1 MGFLIYRIVNFI
13 KTYEGF
19 EVGNFKTFLDKYRKK
34 GYISR
39 TDMKRM
45 DSTDLKSEY
54 FNRINN
60 RVESCINF
68 FNNTDFDLLSDLM
81 IDVYDEFP
89 TIDSLKVNYHFNIL
103 VEDKTTIS
111 SITNIPVSIMGIGPY
126 SFDSRFWD
134 PNVNKYH
141 RELRSKEDII
151 ESIISIV
158 ESRKRQMANA
168 EETKK
173 REFEKR
179 PGFKDPW
186 SSYQLKTL
194 TYKNP
199 YQNLIINPVLTLDIR
214 LDGETSSNP
223 YSDMD
228 FGWGTPGANEKY
240 QIMADFKKMA
250 EPQLKRY
257 FSAIGY
263 DSYFSISSDANYSNN
278 MFLRFNI
285 AVS

>member
-111 SITNIPVSIMGIGPY
+111 SITNIPVSIMAISPY
-126 SFDSRFWD
+126 SFDSSFWD

-151 ESIISIV
+151 ESIINNIV
-158 ESRKRQMANA
+158 ESRKRQMADA

-173 REFEKR
+173 KEFEKR
-179 PGFKDPW
+179 PGFRDPW

-194 TYKNP
+194 SYKNP
-199 YQNLIINPVLTLDIR
+199 YQNLIINPVLTLDIK
-214 LDGETSSNP
+214 LD
-223 YSDMD
+223 SDMD

-240 QIMADFKKMA
+240 QMMADFKKIA

-278 MFLRFNI
+278 KFLRFNI
-285 AVS
+285 AVSI